1 MKITLTNGT
10 ELNPLSIYGGARE
23 VQGAKRDTLYF
34 VFPVSEG
41 LETLD
46 SIFTEENCE
55 TITITEDNG
64 DFFIHKGYTVR
75 AELSKKNMVV
85 GKSEE
90 DETPIYEDR
99 LTVAMAQRTPAENQL
114 KALQDAV
121 DMMAMDD
128 AEV

>member
-1 MKITLTNGT
+1 MHIKLVDGT
-10 ELNPLSIYGGARE
+10 ELTPLSIYGGGRS
-23 VQGAKRDTLYF
+23 VQGAERDTLYF

-55 TITITEDNG
+55 SITITEDSG
-64 DFFIHKGYTVR
+64 ESYIHKGYTVR

-85 GKSEE
+85 GMKE
-90 DETPIYEDR
+90 DEPIYEDR

-114 KALQDAV
+114 KDTQSVMNTLLGV
-121 DMMAMDD
+121 
-128 AEV
+128 

>member
-1 MKITLTNGT
+1 MKITLVNGT

-34 VFPVSEG
+34 VFPVEEG
-41 LETLD
+41 LENLD

-55 TITITEDNG
+55 TITITEDTG
-64 DFFIHKGYTVR
+64 DSYIHKGYTVR

-85 GKSEE
+85 GMTEE
-90 DETPIYEDR
+90 NEPIYEDR

>member
-1 MKITLTNGT
+1 MHITLVNGT
-10 ELNPLSIYGGARE
+10 EMTPLSIYGGGRS
-23 VQGAKRDTLYF
+23 VQGAERDTLYF
-34 VFPVSEG
+34 VFPVEEG
-41 LETLD
+41 METLD

-55 TITITEDNG
+55 TITITEDTG
-64 DFFIHKGYTVR
+64 DCFIHKGYTVR

-85 GKSEE
+85 GTSEE
-90 DETPIYEDR
+90 DGAPIYEDR
-99 LTVAMAQRTPAENQL
+99 LTVAMAQRTPTENQL

>member
-41 LETLD
+41 FETLD

-55 TITITEDNG
+55 TITITEDSG
-64 DFFIHKGYTVR
+64 DTFIHRGYTVR

-85 GKSEE
+85 GMTEE
-90 DETPIYEDR
+90 NEPIYEDR

-114 KALQDAV
+114 KETQNV
-121 DMMAMDD
+121 MDTLLG
-128 AEV
+128 V

>member
-1 MKITLTNGT
+1 MHITLTNGT
-10 ELNPLSIYGGARE
+10 EMTPLSIYGGGRS
-23 VQGAKRDTLYF
+23 VQGTERDTLYF

-55 TITITEDNG
+55 SITITEDSG
-64 DFFIHKGYTVR
+64 DSFIHKGYTVR

-85 GKSEE
+85 GTNEE
-90 DETPIYEDR
+90 NEPIYEDR

-114 KALQDAV
+114 KEMERA
-121 DMMAMDD
+121 MMAL
-128 AEV
+128 AGVEV

>member
-1 MKITLTNGT
+1 MKITLVNGT

-34 VFPVSEG
+34 VFPVEEG
-41 LETLD
+41 LENLD

-55 TITITEDNG
+55 TITITEDSG
-64 DFFIHKGYTVR
+64 DSYIHKGYTVR

-85 GKSEE
+85 GMTEE
-90 DETPIYEDR
+90 NEPIYEDR

-114 KALQDAV
+114 KETQNV
-121 DMMAMDD
+121 MDTLLG
-128 AEV
+128 V

>member
-10 ELNPLSIYGGARE
+10 ELNPLSIYGISRE
-23 VQGAKRDTLYF
+23 VQGAKRDTLHF
-34 VFPVSEG
+34 VFPVEAG
-41 LETLD
+41 MENLD
-46 SIFTEENCE
+46 AIFTEENCE
-55 TITITEDNG
+55 SITITEDTG
-64 DFFIHKGYTVR
+64 DSFIHKGYTVR

-85 GKSEE
+85 GMNEE
-90 DETPIYEDR
+90 NEPIYEDR